1 MKTYFIHGFL
11 ESPGMWDF
19 CREKF
24 PQGEFLSL
32 PGHGEK
38 ITTACPETMEEIAV
52 LLFREMDTT
61 APFQIIGHSMGGY
74 LIPGLVA
81 AGARPVQIG
90 LFHSKFGA
98 DDNEKKIQRQRAIDL
113 VKDNKALYIR
123 TMITHLFSDGFKVK
137 KYHEIDRLI
146 EEANHIDVSNI
157 IACQKAMMQRSCGI
171 SRIQSLEIPIHYFG
185 GSKDLSVTVE
195 QIMAEKLPLSD
206 VCTIRIEEKI
216 GHMGQL
222 EAPISAL
229 DWMTQHFATNQLS

>member
-1 MKTYFIHGFL
+1 
-11 ESPGMWDF
+11 MWDF

-32 PGHGEK
+32 PGHGDK
-38 ITTACPETMEEIAV
+38 IATACPETMEEIAA

-74 LIPGLVA
+74 LIPSLIS

-90 LFHSKFGA
+90 LFHSKIGA

-123 TMITHLFSDGFKVK
+123 TMITHLFSDRFKVK

-157 IACQKAMMQRSCGI
+157 IACQKAMKNRPCGI
-171 SRIQSLEIPIHYFG
+171 STLFESKIPIHYFAG
-185 GSKDLSVTVE
+185 EKDNSVTLD
-195 QIMAEKLPLSD
+195 QIMEERSQLNQFSS
-206 VCTIRIEEKI
+206 IRVEEKI
-216 GHMGQL
+216 GHMGQW
-222 EAPISAL
+222 ECPHSAI
-229 DWMTQHFATNQLS
+229 DWLNQIAESH